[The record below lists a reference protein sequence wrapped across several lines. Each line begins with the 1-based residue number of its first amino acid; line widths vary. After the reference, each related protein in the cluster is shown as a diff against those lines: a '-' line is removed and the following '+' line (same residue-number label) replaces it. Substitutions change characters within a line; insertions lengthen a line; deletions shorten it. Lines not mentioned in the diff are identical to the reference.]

1 VILLDTSGL
10 LAAMFSDQA
19 DHVACRRAL
28 EDAVPPLVLSP
39 FVLAELD
46 FLIGR
51 LAGVDA
57 ELALLAEVS
66 EGAYQLAD
74 FTRADVARARQIA
87 LQHRDLQ
94 IGLAD
99 ASLAVLSERTGTLD
113 LLTLDHRHFRTV
125 PGAGGKPFRV
135 LPADA

>member
-10 LAAMFSDQA
+10 LAAMFNDQA
-19 DHVACRRAL
+19 DHAACRRVL
-28 EDAVPPLVLSP
+28 QEAVPPLVLSP

-46 FLIGR
+46 YLVGR

-57 ELALLAEVS
+57 ELALLLEVS
-66 EGAYQLAD
+66 EGAYEVPE
-74 FTRADVARARQIA
+74 FTRADVARARQVVA
-87 LQHRDLQ
+87 RHRDLR

-99 ASLAVLSERTGTLD
+99 ASLAVLSERIGTLD
-113 LLTLDHRHFRTV
+113 VLTLDERHFRTV
-125 PGAGGKPFRV
+125 MGAGGRPFRL

>member
-1 VILLDTSGL
+1 MILLDTSGV
-10 LAAMFSDQA
+10 LAAMFTDQA
-19 DHVACRRAL
+19 DHAACRRVL

-46 FLIGR
+46 YLVGR

-74 FTRADVARARQIA
+74 FTRADATRARHIA
-87 LQHRDLQ
+87 QQYRDLQ
-94 IGLAD
+94 VGLAD
-99 ASLAVLSERTGTLD
+99 ASLAVISERTGALD
-113 LLTLDHRHFRTV
+113 LLTLDQHHFRTV

>member
-1 VILLDTSGL
+1 MILLDTSGL

-19 DHVACRRAL
+19 DHGACRQAL

-46 FLIGR
+46 YLVGR

-57 ELALLAEVS
+57 ELSLLAEVS
-66 EGAYQLAD
+66 EGAYELAE
-74 FTRADVARARQIA
+74 FRRADVARARQVA
-87 LQHRDLQ
+87 EQHRDLQ

-99 ASLAVLSERTGTLD
+99 ASLVVLSERIGTLD
-113 LLTLDHRHFRTV
+113 VLTLDQRHFRIVT
-125 PGAGGKPFRV
+125 GAGGRPFRL

>member
-1 VILLDTSGL
+1 MILLDTSGL

-19 DHVACRRAL
+19 DHAACRQAL
-28 EDAVPPLVLSP
+28 REALPPLVLSP

-46 FLIGR
+46 YLIGR

-57 ELALLAEVS
+57 ALALLSEVS
-66 EGAYQLAD
+66 EGAYELSE

-87 LQHRDLQ
+87 EHHRDLR

-99 ASLAVLSERTGTLD
+99 ASLVVLSERLGTLS
-113 LLTLDHRHFRTV
+113 LLTLDERHFRTV
-125 PGAGGKPFRV
+125 MGAGGRPFKL